1 MIWQAGING
10 MSLGHHVIV
19 MAFHLIGSGD
29 GIVGLMAL
37 HIKHH
42 THKMTVQLYI
52 DLQAVKKSYFNTQLK
67 LLCMV
72 VSIL

>member
-1 MIWQAGING
+1 
-10 MSLGHHVIV
+10 MSLGHHAII

-42 THKMTVQLYI
+42 THEMTVQLYI
-52 DLQAVKKSYFNTQLK
+52 DLQAVKKSLYSTQ
-67 LLCMV
+67 V
-72 VSIL
+72 VMYGCEHPIVD